1 MLIFQVYEAVTGRI
15 PLAKFKSIEIKKACT
30 AEGAEY
36 HEAAD
41 CFLVT
46 GSLAQVINVKKHIN
60 KNGMSSSERSGS
72 SSSEHEKSAS
82 PSFQEQYD
90 TQPYLA
96 TYIQAFCNEDLK
108 KIQQWYNVV
117 ITWASDGRK
126 VQIATSSASGTIHH
140 LKLACD
146 EFIKIYKS
154 LYQSVLKVSFDVKM
168 QIEGF
173 TNENFEM
180 IVCSVSQY
188 VPGLVVEK
196 VDDGRMYNLWGTHTS
211 LENGQEWIRRRL
223 GISSSSPK
231 TRSLSPKTGLDKVN
245 HETPNKLKVVVY
257 KGDITQENS
266 DIIVNA
272 CNKLLDHRGGVSFA
286 ISKAG
291 GPSVKQESD
300 QYVKQ
305 HGHLSTGDVVVTGS
319 GFLKCKKILHA
330 VGPQWKKHKK
340 DGSITFLHKTFW
352 QIYNIALSLKA
363 KSVAIPAISSGSS
376 GVPKE
381 VCAQTTFSFID
392 ELDKNLASKKE
403 GPFEIRLVNIDPETV
418 TVFRQEFH
426 KWSLKGKK
434 IERRH
439 SLKGRKEDP
448 EKQPA
453 SSRSADDMHVTPVM
467 KGRLMPLKGVPVKAK
482 VKNVPSKTNPTTT
495 STTGPTSA
503 SPRQPRSPSSG
514 QRDNP
519 AIATSAP
526 HGHTQQGIKSWND
539 QRVNGGP
546 GAFTDPT
553 ASSLSTKDMP
563 VRNGDNGKDSQMT
576 EGT

>member
-1 MLIFQVYEAVTGRI
+1 MLIFYAYLSSGRI
-15 PLAKFKSIEIKKACT
+15 
-30 AEGAEY
+30 
-36 HEAAD
+36 
-41 CFLVT
+41 
-46 GSLAQVINVKKHIN
+46 
-60 KNGMSSSERSGS
+60 
-72 SSSEHEKSAS
+72 
-82 PSFQEQYD
+82 
-90 TQPYLA
+90 
-96 TYIQAFCNEDLK
+96 
-108 KIQQWYNVV
+108 
-117 ITWASDGRK
+117 
-126 VQIATSSASGTIHH
+126 
-140 LKLACD
+140 
-146 EFIKIYKS
+146 
-154 LYQSVLKVSFDVKM
+154 
-168 QIEGF
+168 
-173 TNENFEM
+173 
-180 IVCSVSQY
+180 
-188 VPGLVVEK
+188 
-196 VDDGRMYNLWGTHTS
+196 
-211 LENGQEWIRRRL
+211 
-223 GISSSSPK
+223 
-231 TRSLSPKTGLDKVN
+231 TRSLSPKAVQNALN
-245 HETPNKLKVVVY
+245 HEPPNKLKVVVY
-257 KGDITQENS
+257 EGDITQENS

-272 CNKLLDHRGGVSFA
+272 CNKHLDHRGGVSFA

-291 GPSVKQESD
+291 GPSVKQESNL
-300 QYVKQ
+300 YVKQ

-340 DGSITFLHKTFW
+340 DGSITFLQKTFW

-503 SPRQPRSPSSG
+503 SPRQPRSPSSLG
-514 QRDNP
+514 QRDTP
-519 AIATSAP
+519 AIATSAA
-526 HGHTQQGIKSWND
+526 HGHTQQGKKSWNG
-539 QRVNGGP
+539 QRVNVGP

-553 ASSLSTKDMP
+553 ASSLSTKKMP
-563 VRNGDNGKDSQMT
+563 VRSGHNGKDSQMT
-576 EGT
+576 QGT